1 MVVKYELFNKR
12 SWIIALIFI
21 VLVGLFVQYPYMNEF
36 PSFIHAWSQSDRYA
50 ISLGFVNNDLDLF
63 YPETFIYNKQFPHGW
78 NYAFDNTITSV
89 DFPILEYVVAVI
101 MKITGNTSPWIFRTC
116 TMLVALL
123 GMFFLYKLAFLLTKD
138 WIKSLLV
145 TAVAMTSPV
154 YAYYFNGFI
163 PGIPALT
170 FAIIALFF
178 YIKYLNE
185 ENIRFFAVTIIFMTL
200 SVLVRSS
207 FAVFYVAILCFE
219 ILRILRKETKC
230 FNKFIYV
237 LLSFFV
243 ILAYYLWN
251 KHLAAE
257 NGTLFLGKLLPA
269 NNWADF
275 WDRMGDAINN
285 WKYHYFAKIHYCLFA
300 VTIVFS
306 IIYVVYKKIKN
317 KDDVKVERDNKKI
330 SLWIFLVITLFG
342 YILFT
347 IAMAKQFEYHDYY
360 FIDTYFLPF
369 LLLFI
374 LIIKGLPKN
383 ENCKYGI
390 FSFVVTVF
398 FIVIMLRDVDEIQGQ
413 RRKRYHGKNSER
425 TISNYSG
432 SDKFLDSVGVAK
444 DAKILSLYSYPQN
457 TPFILMNR
465 KGFTKM
471 NDKIN
476 NELSFDYDF
485 VIIETE
491 IYEQKKEENRDLFS
505 ALRYFADNGRLILF
519 VENEDFCE

>member
-1 MVVKYELFNKR
+1 M
-12 SWIIALIFI
+12 
-21 VLVGLFVQYPYMNEF
+21 
-36 PSFIHAWSQSDRYA
+36 
-50 ISLGFVNNDLDLF
+50 
-63 YPETFIYNKQFPHGW
+63 
-78 NYAFDNTITSV
+78 
-89 DFPILEYVVAVI
+89 
-101 MKITGNTSPWIFRTC
+101 
-116 TMLVALL
+116 
-123 GMFFLYKLAFLLTKD
+123 
-138 WIKSLLV
+138 
-145 TAVAMTSPV
+145 
-154 YAYYFNGFI
+154 
-163 PGIPALT
+163 
-170 FAIIALFF
+170 
-178 YIKYLNE
+178 
-185 ENIRFFAVTIIFMTL
+185 
-200 SVLVRSS
+200 
-207 FAVFYVAILCFE
+207 
-219 ILRILRKETKC
+219 
-230 FNKFIYV
+230 
-237 LLSFFV
+237 
-243 ILAYYLWN
+243 
-251 KHLAAE
+251 
-257 NGTLFLGKLLPA
+257 
-269 NNWADF
+269 
-275 WDRMGDAINN
+275 
-285 WKYHYFAKIHYCLFA
+285 FA

-369 LLLFI
+369 LLLFV

-383 ENCKYGI
+383 ENRKYGM

-485 VIIETE
+485 VIVETE